1 MLAWYAQV
9 QSDDVLTVEMYDH
22 DAFTEDE
29 MMGYLEVRM
38 EEVQRFERCQSLRT
52 YFMGEVYGNDKLPA
66 EQQRHSNITLH
77 LQWIPFD
84 FEEFEGDGAGN
95 QPQKRTMA
103 DRLHMP
109 QGMHMP
115 HGMHMHSHTQS
126 QPKPQPQPQ
135 QEVQQQPLPQPQYQ
149 QQVITQQ
156 QVLPQPQY
164 QQQVVTQQQYVEQPL
179 SQPQYVQQPLPQQ
192 VLYEHENHRQRQ
204 R

>member
-1 MLAWYAQV
+1 MLMCYAQV
-9 QSDDVLTVEMYDH
+9 QSDDVLTVEVYDH

-84 FEEFEGDGAGN
+84 FEEFEGDGDS
-95 QPQKRTMA
+95 PSRPHKRTMA
-103 DRLHMP
+103 DRLHM
-109 QGMHMP
+109 H
-115 HGMHMHSHTQS
+115 HGMHEHFHN
-126 QPKPQPQPQ
+126 QPQTQPQPQ
-135 QEVQQQPLPQPQYQ
+135 QQFEPQPLPQEQYQ
-149 QQVITQQ
+149 QQVLAQQ
-156 QVLPQPQY
+156 QVLPQQ
-164 QQQVVTQQQYVEQPL
+164 
-179 SQPQYVQQPLPQQ
+179 QYVQQPLLQQ
-192 VLYEHENHRQRQ
+192 HLYQHENHKQRQ